1 MEIIIILLLTL
12 INGIFSMSEIALV
25 SSRKFKLELQAKKGS
40 KGALQALALSESP
53 NRFLSTVQIGITLVG
68 ILLGIYSGENITNDA
83 RAIIEKVAW
92 LKPYSNTLAIISV
105 LLPVTY
111 LSIVLGELLPKRI
124 GLTYPETIAA
134 LVARPMRFISAVTAP
149 FVWLLTRTNDFLL
162 RILGIRADLG
172 SIVTEEEI
180 KSIIRDSTRSGEV
193 QKIEQDIVERV
204 FAMGDRKVSALITH
218 RSDLIWFDLNDD
230 LATIRRKAGKE
241 LHSTYPVADGELD
254 RAQGI
259 VYIRDLFLHEGSESF
274 SLKSYLRQPIYVP
287 IGASA
292 YKLLENFR
300 QQKIHYALALDEYGS
315 VQGMI
320 TMDDILDALV
330 GDSSEAAHEEYQ
342 IEQVKDDQ
350 WIMDGQYPFFEFVR
364 YFHLDNIKDDNLEF
378 NTVGGFLIH
387 ELHRMPDVGDELLW
401 NNLTLRV
408 SVMDNRRVAK
418 ITVSKSAVE
427 K

>member
-25 SSRKFKLELQAKKGS
+25 SSRKFKLEHQAKKGS

-68 ILLGIYSGENITNDA
+68 IMLGIYSGENITNDA
-83 RAIIEKVAW
+83 RAIIEQVTW

-134 LVARPMRFISAVTAP
+134 LVARPMRFISAITAP

-254 RAQGI
+254 RVQGI
-259 VYIRDLFLHEGSESF
+259 VYIRDLFLHESDKAF
-274 SLKSYLRQPIYVP
+274 SLKTHLRQPIYVP

-342 IEQVKDDQ
+342 IEQVADDQ

-364 YFHLDNIKDDNLEF
+364 YFNLDNVKDDNLEF

-408 SVMDNRRVAK
+408 SVMDNRRVTK
-418 ITVSKSAVE
+418 IKVSKNTVE